1 MKNDI
6 FLGLILIDLHNIIS
20 YKCIFRIFLLF
31 NRVKNKI
38 STFATSICVGN
49 IIESFLRDFVCTS
62 AWNFV
67 MLSGH
72 SRKRMLIFLCKSDR
86 WPRKQRWCCLDRLC
100 CIKEVLLFGTLD
112 WIETSSFALIKLH
125 YFFSLEYFITV
136 DFFVASGSWIITPD
150 ILRFFNW
157 WYSWCLSVCL
167 KERIVREQSFNS

>member
-1 MKNDI
+1 MY
-6 FLGLILIDLHNIIS
+6 FLEFFSYLIEL
-20 YKCIFRIFLLF
+20 
-31 NRVKNKI
+31 
-38 STFATSICVGN
+38 STFATSICVWN
-49 IIESFLRDFVCTS
+49 IIKGFVRDFVCTS

-86 WPRKQRWCCLDRLC
+86 WPRKQLWRCLDRLC

-112 WIETSSFALIKLH
+112 WIKTSSFALIKLN
-125 YFFSLEYFITV
+125 YFFFLKYFITV
-136 DFFVASGSWIITPD
+136 DLFVASRSWIITTH

-167 KERIVREQSFNS
+167 KERIVRDRSFNS